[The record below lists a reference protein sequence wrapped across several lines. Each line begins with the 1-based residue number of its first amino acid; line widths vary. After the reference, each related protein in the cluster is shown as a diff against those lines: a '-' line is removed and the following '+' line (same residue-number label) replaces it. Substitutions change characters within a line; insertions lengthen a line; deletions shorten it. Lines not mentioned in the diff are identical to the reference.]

1 MINCIIVEDAPL
13 AVDKLK
19 NFISKVPLLDLA
31 GTFDNGLDAFD
42 FLVQYDRLTI
52 P

>member
-1 MINCIIVEDAPL
+1 MIHCIIVEDAPL

-19 NFISKVPLLDLA
+19 NFISKVPLLDLV

-42 FLVQYDRLTI
+42 FLQSNDRLTV